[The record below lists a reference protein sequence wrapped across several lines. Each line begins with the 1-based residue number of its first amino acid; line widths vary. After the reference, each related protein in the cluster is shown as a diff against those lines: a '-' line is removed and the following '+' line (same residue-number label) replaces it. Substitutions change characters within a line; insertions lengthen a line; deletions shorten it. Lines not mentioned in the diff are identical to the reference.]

1 MAVIMR
7 NPLIFGI
14 ILIVSLA
21 TNLFL
26 GGVAIGWYMQ
36 KVHDR
41 GPPFSQE
48 WNNPPAI
55 LDALP
60 EARERIQPIL
70 RQNKALVHPKI
81 QQLQQAKREVH
92 RQMRAD
98 EFDVTAL
105 ANAFAQLRQTELAAK
120 TAIHQVFIEV
130 MSTLTKEERQRL
142 DRRLPRHEEFRGP
155 RGGPPPEGGRF
166 RPPFLKMED
175 LFEERDQNGDGK
187 LSREEF
193 FANVL
198 KPGISSAEQDFKK
211 LDANSDGFIT
221 QDELPAI
228 PPLPSPPRRE
238 FEDF

>member
-14 ILIVSLA
+14 IFIVSLA
-21 TNLFL
+21 INLFL

-60 EARERIQPIL
+60 EARERIYPVL
-70 RQNKALVHPKI
+70 RRNGSIVHPKI

-92 RQMRAD
+92 RQIRVN
-98 EFDVTAL
+98 ELDVAAL
-105 ANAFAQLRQTELAAK
+105 TQAFAQLRQTELEAK
-120 TAIHQVFIEV
+120 AAIHQVFIEV
-130 MSTLTKEERQRL
+130 ISTLTKEERQRL
-142 DRRLPRHEEFRGP
+142 EQRLPHQVGPPGRGRFRD
-155 RGGPPPEGGRF
+155 GPPPL
-166 RPPFLKMED
+166 PPDF
-175 LFEERDQNGDGK
+175 FEEHDIDKDGK
-187 LSREEF
+187 LSYEEF
-193 FANVL
+193 LVGAPESRQL
-198 KPGISSAEQDFKK
+198 HAEQHFKK
-211 LDANSDGFIT
+211 MDANGDSFIAP
-221 QDELPAI
+221 DELEAM
-228 PPLPSPPRRE
+228 PPPPPPRE